1 MDALA
6 PAYVDDCQVAS
17 CTCSKRWSHSPDEP
31 SGITVTLVGTPCTIH
46 Q

>member
-31 SGITVTLVGTPCTIH
+31 SGITVTLVGTPCSVN